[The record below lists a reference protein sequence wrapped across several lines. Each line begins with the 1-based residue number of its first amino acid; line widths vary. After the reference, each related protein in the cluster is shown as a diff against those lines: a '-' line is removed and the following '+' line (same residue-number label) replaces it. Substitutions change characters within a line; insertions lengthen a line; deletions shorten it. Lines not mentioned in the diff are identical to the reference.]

1 VLLVDN
7 LGSWHSTLPVYAFRG
22 FAIADEIAPFV
33 AINANDS
40 KGAWCFTLMH
50 ELAHIALGDTGVSG
64 GRFDNQL
71 EKFCNDVASELLLPA
86 VELGKIHVTQTTEL
100 DDAKSLIKDF
110 ARQRNVSGTM
120 VAYRLYRAGKFDY
133 TRFDTLRIAFRQDFL
148 DYQARLR
155 ERNRQKE
162 GGPTY
167 QILRSHRV
175 GNALIRLVDRM
186 MYSGAITTTK
196 AGKVLGV
203 SAKNVQSLLEA
214 ARPAHA

>member
-1 VLLVDN
+1 
-7 LGSWHSTLPVYAFRG
+7 
-22 FAIADEIAPFV
+22 
-33 AINANDS
+33 
-40 KGAWCFTLMH
+40 
-50 ELAHIALGDTGVSG
+50 
-64 GRFDNQL
+64 
-71 EKFCNDVASELLLPA
+71 
-86 VELGKIHVTQTTEL
+86 
-100 DDAKSLIKDF
+100 
-110 ARQRNVSGTM
+110 M

-133 TRFDTLRIAFRQDFL
+133 TRFDTLRTAFRQDFL